1 MLQIR
6 TRTFSHTCSRFSR
19 AFLALRCREASS
31 RTLWHKKDW
40 RQLTLWEDPNLLC
53 AASLIRE
60 LGALDMMVK
69 QLSPSFWLNKF
80 LNSSALELGTCRRAL
95 TSPQLSQ
102 WCSPLTCSLFNYKLG
117 YVKGFTISLVTK
129 VGKTPPDK
137 AASEGNKLG
146 ACLKVLTITGS
157 LQRSGQ

>member
-1 MLQIR
+1 M
-6 TRTFSHTCSRFSR
+6 
-19 AFLALRCREASS
+19 
-31 RTLWHKKDW
+31 
-40 RQLTLWEDPNLLC
+40 
-53 AASLIRE
+53 
-60 LGALDMMVK
+60 
-69 QLSPSFWLNKF
+69 
-80 LNSSALELGTCRRAL
+80 

-102 WCSPLTCSLFNYKLG
+102 WCSPLTCSLFNYKLR

-157 LQRSGQ
+157 LQQERYKGREIITITIITDLGQELERIILKDVDALMIGTKVVNLLPVNKKRRLARRDENTRRAT

>member
-1 MLQIR
+1 MR
-6 TRTFSHTCSRFSR
+6 
-19 AFLALRCREASS
+19 
-31 RTLWHKKDW
+31 
-40 RQLTLWEDPNLLC
+40 
-53 AASLIRE
+53 
-60 LGALDMMVK
+60 
-69 QLSPSFWLNKF
+69 
-80 LNSSALELGTCRRAL
+80 
-95 TSPQLSQ
+95 SPQLSQ

-157 LQRSGQ
+157 LQQERYKGREIITITIITDLGQELERIILKDVDALMIGTKVVNLLPVNKKRRLARRDENTRRAT

>member
-1 MLQIR
+1 MR
-6 TRTFSHTCSRFSR
+6 
-19 AFLALRCREASS
+19 
-31 RTLWHKKDW
+31 
-40 RQLTLWEDPNLLC
+40 
-53 AASLIRE
+53 
-60 LGALDMMVK
+60 
-69 QLSPSFWLNKF
+69 
-80 LNSSALELGTCRRAL
+80 
-95 TSPQLSQ
+95 SPQLSQ

-157 LQRSGQ
+157 LQQERYKGREIITIITDLGQELERIILKDVDALMIGTKVVNLLPVNKKRRLARRDENTRRAT